1 MILQNQ
7 VRCKKC
13 GDEPYSTHRHD
24 YKPCKCGA
32 VAVDGGM
39 EYLRRVGDV
48 ENMEEMSYT
57 MNNNIVNDCVAAIK
71 WGKDTKRNDLGIA
84 LAVLRALKK
93 HNKLVLDHE

>member
-1 MILQNQ
+1 
-7 VRCKKC
+7 
-13 GDEPYSTHRHD
+13 
-24 YKPCKCGA
+24 
-32 VAVDGGM
+32 VDGGM

>member
-13 GDEPYSTHRHD
+13 GDEPYSAHRHD
-24 YKPCKCGA
+24 YKYCKCGA

>member
-13 GDEPYSTHRHD
+13 GDEPYSAHRHD
-24 YKPCKCGA
+24 YKSCKCGA